1 MLQKL
6 LNKIKNISNEKNKIK
21 KEIFNYL
28 LDKKEYQ
35 CKYKNY
41 KFLVQDNRIYIIQPI
56 GKNDLL
62 EVIHEEAKFLLDTS
76 IYNLKG
82 V

>member
-1 MLQKL
+1 MLKKL
-6 LNKIKNISNEKNKIK
+6 LNKIKNISQEKNKIK
-21 KEIFNYL
+21 KEIFNNL

-41 KFLVQDNRIYIIQPI
+41 TFLVQDNRIYIVQAI
-56 GKNDLL
+56 GKNDLFEL
-62 EVIHEEAKFLLDTS
+62 INEEAKFLLDTS
-76 IYNLKG
+76 IDNLKD

>member
-1 MLQKL
+1 MLKKL
-6 LNKIKNISNEKNKIK
+6 LNKIKNISQEKNKIK
-21 KEIFNYL
+21 KEIFNHL

-41 KFLVQDNRIYIIQPI
+41 TFLVQDNRIYIVQAI
-56 GKNDLL
+56 GKNDLFEL
-62 EVIHEEAKFLLDTS
+62 IEEEAKFLLDTS
-76 IYNLKG
+76 IDNLKE